1 MRSRTLAVVVLALL
15 AASGV
20 GVWAAASEGA
30 SAPPGDSPL
39 TAARFELTI
48 DGVSVG
54 IFSELAGISSGV
66 DPIDVGTKGGET
78 AAKLP
83 GKRTPPT
90 VTLKR
95 GMTRNLEISAW
106 HELVLVGDMAA
117 ARKQVVLI
125 VYDVTGDPVARY
137 HLENAWPA
145 KLEIGSLLAGSSSVL
160 TETVTLVCDHLQRM
174 SV

>member
-1 MRSRTLAVVVLALL
+1 MRSRILAVVAIALL
-15 AASGV
+15 AAGGV

-48 DGVSVG
+48 DGHSVG

-66 DPIDVGTKGGET
+66 DPIEVGTRRGET
-78 AAKLP
+78 TATLP

-95 GMTRNLEISAW
+95 GLTRNLEMSAW
-106 HELVLVGDMAA
+106 HELVLMGDLAA
-117 ARKQVVLI
+117 ARKQVVL
-125 VYDVTGDPVARY
+125 VAYGVTGDPIARY

-145 KLEIGSLLAGSSSVL
+145 KLEIGSLQAGSSSVL
-160 TETVTLVCDHLQRM
+160 TETVTLVCDHLQRV